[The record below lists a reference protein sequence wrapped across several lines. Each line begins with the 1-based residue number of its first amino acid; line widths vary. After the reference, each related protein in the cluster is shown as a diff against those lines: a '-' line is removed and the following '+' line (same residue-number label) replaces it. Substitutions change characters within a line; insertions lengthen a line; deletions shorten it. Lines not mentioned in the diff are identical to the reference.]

1 MNIGVDLDNTLVNYD
16 AAFLVAAE
24 FLQINLP
31 VAFRSKTRIRKFLR
45 TQPNGE
51 STWQKLQGLAYGRYA
66 CEHARLYP
74 GVMRFLWRCRWQG
87 DPVTVISHKTE
98 YGHADGVNISL
109 RQAAID
115 FLTLQG
121 LLDKQNSLIQE
132 VIFKNT
138 REEKLACIAAQT
150 FDWFID
156 DLPEVIDNL
165 KEMERLKVIFFN
177 PTGQVSSDSLSD
189 WQQIDDLIHG
199 VWTFPELNQLSCKLM
214 NLETVVTD
222 KLVTG
227 RNAGVYRLTLS
238 NQVPVKL
245 KIYPVDSNHDRLLS
259 EFIATK
265 TLSTLGFR
273 SVPKPLAQ
281 DIGLGIGLYE
291 WIEGEPVQNPNQ
303 QDLTFSLEFLK
314 NLHAMKNSE
323 QFLDAPVA
331 SAACFSGKEI
341 WQQIQNR
348 LGHFDLPRKGYFEL
362 NYFFEDAFFP
372 VLEELVAWT
381 QNNWPYGTDFDAPLA
396 RSEQTLSP
404 SDFGFHNA
412 IRRYDGSLVFSDFEY
427 FGWDD
432 PVKLMSDFSFHP
444 GMNLTTE
451 QKLSWL
457 KGALAV
463 YGDALF
469 TRFKVCR
476 PLYGLIWCLI
486 LLNDFRPEIWQR
498 RLLAHDS
505 KQLHKQEILQDQLMK
520 AQHLLQ
526 GLQESYKDGIFF
538 KFHGNSLDA
547 P

>member
-1 MNIGVDLDNTLVNYD
+1 MNIGVDLDNTLINYD

-31 VAFRSKTRIRKFLR
+31 VAFRSKTRIREFLR

-66 CEHARLYP
+66 CKHARLYP
-74 GVMRFLWRCRWQG
+74 GVRRFLWRCRWQG
-87 DPVTVISHKTE
+87 EQVTVISHKTE
-98 YGHADGVNISL
+98 QL

-121 LLDKQNSLIQE
+121 VLDGQNSLIQAI
-132 VIFKNT
+132 IFKNT
-138 REEKLACIAAQT
+138 REEKLACIAEQT

-156 DLPEVIDNL
+156 DLPEIIDTL
-165 KEMERLKVIFFN
+165 KEMERLKVIFFD
-177 PTGQVSSDSLSD
+177 PIGQVSSDSLSD

-199 VWTFPELNQLSCKLM
+199 VWTFPELNQLVYKLM
-214 NLETVVTD
+214 HLETVVSD
-222 KLVTG
+222 KLITG
-227 RNAGVYRLTLS
+227 RNSGVYRLTLS

-259 EFIATK
+259 ECIATK

-314 NLHAMKNSE
+314 NLHAMRNSE
-323 QFLDAPVA
+323 HFLNAPVA

-341 WQQIQNR
+341 EQQIQYR
-348 LGHFDLPRKGYFEL
+348 LSQFDLPRKYYFEL
-362 NYFFEDAFFP
+362 NHFVEDVFLP
-372 VLEELVAWT
+372 VRNELVEWA
-381 QNNWPYGTDFDAPLA
+381 QDNWPFDTDFDTPLT
-396 RSEQTLSP
+396 RSQQTLSP

-412 IRRYDGSLVFSDFEY
+412 IKQHDGSLVFSDFEY

-444 GMNLTTE
+444 GMNLSSE
-451 QKLSWL
+451 QKISWL

-469 TRFKVCR
+469 ARFKVCR
-476 PLYGLIWCLI
+476 PLYGLMWCLI

-520 AQHLLQ
+520 AQNLLQ
-526 GLQESYKDGIFF
+526 EIRASYI
-538 KFHGNSLDA
+538 DA
-547 P
+547 FS